1 MHPHFH
7 RLPAFILWLLI
18 SLPAVAQDFTLSG
31 TLRGVN
37 GRIWLIIYDNDST
50 PRQLSC
56 RINGGTFAFNGTLG
70 KEMPVYAEIQ
80 QSKLPQPIPL
90 FLDASQIKVEV
101 DMTHPA
107 ASRITGSRAT
117 SQYRYTLETCQ
128 GDDRTA
134 CLTTFVKDNPDQFF
148 APYILHTLSP
158 SLSYEELQQ
167 CFAALT
173 GGAAKSY
180 HYRLL
185 SRKMALLGAAMEGQ
199 RLPDIVL
206 PLANG
211 HQMHLDSLRKDSTY
225 LILSFGATWCKSCL
239 AGNRQMEKIVAATNA
254 TRHNGKSG
262 VAPVRL
268 VPVMIDKDERK
279 WDNPMLQQL
288 AIDYIPY
295 IIILSPQGY
304 TLKRDVRVW
313 ELERVLNREGT
324 Y

>member
-7 RLPAFILWLLI
+7 RLPAFILWLLL

-117 SQYRYTLETCQ
+117 SQYRYALETCQ
-128 GDDRTA
+128 DGDRTT
-134 CLTTFVKDNPDQFF
+134 CLATFVRDNTFF
-148 APYILHTLSP
+148 TLCP
-158 SLSYEELQQ
+158 LPFPTNNCNNAMPHSL
-167 CFAALT
+167 ALPPRAT
-173 GGAAKSY
+173 TIGFSAAK
-180 HYRLL
+180 
-185 SRKMALLGAAMEGQ
+185 
-199 RLPDIVL
+199 
-206 PLANG
+206 
-211 HQMHLDSLRKDSTY
+211 
-225 LILSFGATWCKSCL
+225 
-239 AGNRQMEKIVAATNA
+239 
-254 TRHNGKSG
+254 
-262 VAPVRL
+262 
-268 VPVMIDKDERK
+268 
-279 WDNPMLQQL
+279 
-288 AIDYIPY
+288 
-295 IIILSPQGY
+295 
-304 TLKRDVRVW
+304 
-313 ELERVLNREGT
+313 
-324 Y
+324 